1 MIPLRHRG
9 FRQGSGI
16 RIFIGDIGDIKRTM
30 GRTLLSGIICL
41 WLQVIASLGGPIA
54 FCVSS
59 PPSFAQTPSS
69 TQAFE
74 VASVKPTEPG
84 THDFHFRSPNHGID
98 AVNIP
103 LEEFILYAYNL
114 KSIQLTGGPD
124 WIRHE
129 NYDIVAKAPANAT
142 NDQIP
147 KMLQT
152 LLAERFKLANHGET
166 RVLPIYAL
174 SVGKGGP
181 KFRARTEARPGD
193 GNFKIGAGRLSGQGV
208 TMHDL
213 ADMLVRVVDRIVVEK
228 TGLAGKF
235 DINLQWTPDVTSAIG
250 NDREA
255 APDPNGPSLVTA
267 LSEQLGLR
275 LEPSKAPVPVVIIDH
290 VEKPTAN

>member
-1 MIPLRHRG
+1 ME
-9 FRQGSGI
+9 
-16 RIFIGDIGDIKRTM
+16 RTP
-30 GRTLLSGIICL
+30 LSGIIGL
-41 WLQVIASLGGPIA
+41 WLQVIANLGGPIT

-59 PPSFAQTPSS
+59 PPTFAQTPSS

-74 VASVKPTEPG
+74 VASVKPTKPG
-84 THDFHFRSPNHGID
+84 THDFHFRSLHGID

-129 NYDIVAKAPANAT
+129 NYDIVAKAPANTT
-142 NDQIP
+142 NDQIS

-152 LLAERFKLANHGET
+152 LLADRFKLVNHGET

-174 SVGKGGP
+174 ILAKGGP
-181 KFRARTEARPGD
+181 KFRARTDARPGD
-193 GNFKIGAGRLSGQGV
+193 GNFKIAGGRLSGQGV

-213 ADMLVRVVDRIVVEK
+213 ADILVRVFDRTVLDK
-228 TGLAGKF
+228 TGLDGKF

-255 APDPNGPSLVTA
+255 PPDPNGPSLVTA

-275 LEPSKAPVPVVIIDH
+275 LEPSKAPVPIVVIDH